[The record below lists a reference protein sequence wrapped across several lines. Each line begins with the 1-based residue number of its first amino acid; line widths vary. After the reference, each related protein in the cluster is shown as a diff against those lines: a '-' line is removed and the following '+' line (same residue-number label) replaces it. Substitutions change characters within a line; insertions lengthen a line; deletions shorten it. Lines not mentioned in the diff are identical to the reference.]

1 MKVAILLIMT
11 IKTMATLM
19 MTMTK
24 TTIML
29 MRVMRMVMMMTMMWM
44 MVVVVN
50 ETVSAGC
57 LFDGSVYAAGDKVVI
72 EPCLAEITCLGQN
85 RYSDITQLGWVNKC
99 LIPNHAQGTP

>member
-1 MKVAILLIMT
+1 MKVAIMLIMT
-11 IKTMATLM
+11 IKTMATLI

-24 TTIML
+24 TTTLL
-29 MRVMRMVMMMTMMWM
+29 MRVMRMTMMWM

-72 EPCLAEITCLGQN
+72 KPCLAEMTCLGQN
-85 RYSDITQLGWVNKC
+85 RYSDITQLR
-99 LIPNHAQGTP
+99 